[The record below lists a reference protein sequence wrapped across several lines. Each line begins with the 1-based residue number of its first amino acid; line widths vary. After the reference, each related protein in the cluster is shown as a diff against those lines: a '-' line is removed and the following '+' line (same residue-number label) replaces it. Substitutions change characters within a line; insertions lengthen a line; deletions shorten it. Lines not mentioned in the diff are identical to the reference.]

1 MKRLILAVLMMGILA
16 LAAQPAWYSAQPAT
30 SNEFYGR
37 GAAKTRDKYDTE
49 AKETALQEALS
60 DVARQIFVQ
69 VKSYV
74 HTKEIENDSNN
85 SSNFLKEI
93 QVESCVNLCNYNTV
107 KDAIEKGVYYIVISV
122 SRERLIHHYLNMVQT
137 TADEAIA
144 SYDGSM
150 KLLGAKNFKDAL
162 LALQQLRGKLI
173 DLDNF
178 SNILSSLYNGSLTE
192 AVPQLSKRPRMGDV
206 DAQIAEL
213 RGNPRQSYDDLAEDI
228 ISQFPD
234 QLREPR
240 AYLLS
245 YIEWLNTSF
254 SSEFSLA
261 FSEHL
266 AGVLERRFNWY
277 RVSGSE
283 KPELTLGGQLLPEG
297 DRINILIRTIGKYNQ
312 TCTTQLSPNTIAH
325 FGMDF
330 IKPDKLEDRMKNS
343 VTLVDEAVQTGMLS
357 VKGRIVEYPNSPAVY
372 RLGSDFN
379 LQIKVNK
386 PCYLTIMNVE
396 ADGRMNVITQN
407 YPMSIE
413 ECNTWLKVFSN
424 VTVTKPTG
432 VEQLLIQASMSKMPE
447 YATREEIV
455 DNGTKNITDGTIRE
469 ELAQTRGLMIT
480 QADKNEYSEYY
491 LTWTVL
497 EK

>member
-69 VKSYV
+69 VKSYI

-297 DRINILIRTIGKYNQ
+297 DRINILIRVMGKYNQ
-312 TCTTQLSPNTIAH
+312 TCTTQLSPNTLANL
-325 FGMDF
+325 GMDF
-330 IKPDKLEDRMKNS
+330 VKPKDLEEKLKSQKAFLDDK
-343 VTLVDEAVQTGMLS
+343 VQKGQLS
-357 VKGRIVEYPNSPAVY
+357 VRIKFPKYDNTPAVF
-372 RLGSDFN
+372 RLGEEIN
-379 LQIKVNK
+379 LFIKANK
-386 PCYLTIMNVE
+386 PCYVTVINVE
-396 ADGRMNVITQN
+396 ANGAWNIL
-407 YPMSIE
+407 E
-413 ECNTWLKVFSN
+413 ENHRVNADSVGEWLTLFDTYLVS
-424 VTVTKPTG
+424 PPIG
-432 VEQLLIQASMSKMPE
+432 VEQLLVQASLDPLPVYK
-447 YATREEIV
+447 TRTENV
-455 DNGTKNITDGTIRE
+455 PGGTKAISEGLAT
-469 ELAQTRGLMIT
+469 ELAQTRGLVKK
-480 QADKNEYSEYY
+480 APEGNEYTEYY

>member
-1 MKRLILAVLMMGILA
+1 
-16 LAAQPAWYSAQPAT
+16 
-30 SNEFYGR
+30 
-37 GAAKTRDKYDTE
+37 
-49 AKETALQEALS
+49 
-60 DVARQIFVQ
+60 
-69 VKSYV
+69 
-74 HTKEIENDSNN
+74 
-85 SSNFLKEI
+85 
-93 QVESCVNLCNYNTV
+93 
-107 KDAIEKGVYYIVISV
+107 
-122 SRERLIHHYLNMVQT
+122 
-137 TADEAIA
+137 
-144 SYDGSM
+144 
-150 KLLGAKNFKDAL
+150 

-312 TCTTQLSPNTIAH
+312 TCFTQLSPNTIAH